1 MLCESEI
8 ARYRRDGHI
17 VPEYTLP
24 GALLARMRAALERLL
39 AANPRHASDSMV
51 CPHLRRD
58 AAQHRFDPPLRGDPE
73 WLEFART
80 PAILDMASQLIGPD
94 TILWGTTVFGKPAR
108 VGKETPWHQDAMY
121 WPIDPPATCSVWI
134 ALDDAAPENGCL
146 RVVPGSHRE
155 KRTFGFRAVEKS
167 RDAALGLE
175 VADAA
180 FDPSQARDVAL
191 RAGQVSLH
199 DIHLLHGSNANRSG
213 RRRAGFVLRLMPAS
227 SRFDHALGAEWAASG
242 RVRLDFGKRRLILLR
257 GADRAGNDFSVG
269 ADAETAAS

>member
-1 MLCESEI
+1 MLDENEI
-8 ARYRRDGHI
+8 ARYRRDGQI
-17 VPEYTLP
+17 VPRYALP
-24 GALLARMRAALERLL
+24 DGLLARMRAALDRLL
-39 AANPRHASDSMV
+39 AANPHCASDSMV
-51 CPHLRRD
+51 CPHLRYD
-58 AAQHRFDPPLRGDPE
+58 AAQGSFDPPLRGDPE
-73 WLEFART
+73 WLEFARA
-80 PAILDMASQLIGPD
+80 PELLDMASRLIGPD
-94 TILWGTTVFGKPAR
+94 IILWGTTVFGKPAR

-155 KRTFGFRAVEKS
+155 KRTFGFRAVAKS
-167 RDAALGLE
+167 RDTTLGLE
-175 VADAA
+175 VEDAA
-180 FDPSQARDVAL
+180 FDARRARDVVL

-213 RRRAGFVLRLMPAS
+213 RRRAGFVLRLMPAT

-242 RVRLDFGKRRLILLR
+242 RVRLDFGKRRLVLLR

-269 ADAETAAS
+269 AGAEPAAS